1 MTRFLLE
8 KPANFNDIERVILN
22 GEELAIDSTLEKK
35 FGKTDKALT
44 PEEIEE
50 AIKSF

>member
-22 GEELAIDSTLEKK
+22 KEELAIDTTVFKK
-35 FGKTDKALT
+35 CGKPVKPEDALT
-44 PEEIEE
+44 AE
-50 AIKSF
+50 